1 MNKKV
6 MLIFPPEWVPT
17 APYLALPSLAAVLRE
32 NGIPTVLKD
41 INVEA
46 FDHYFTQGY
55 LEFVRERIQLRLTR
69 LLEKEQREGLTD
81 EESQLRDVFIQYTYV
96 DIPHHAEKVDRAK
109 EIVRG
114 PEFYEVEKLE
124 WALNSFREVME
135 FISISYYPASI
146 NFYPVESNLN
156 VYRPW
161 VSEDLFRA
169 PHDRDVNIYIDLC
182 ERLLYPAIEEEQPDI
197 IGISIGTPVQ
207 LMSGMTFCQLIRKK
221 YPDIHITVG
230 GNITTRLKNEI
241 AKNPKFFDRAFHS
254 LVAYEGEHAL
264 VELVRALE
272 DGRPLSE
279 VSNLIWKDETG
290 QVQVNEKLYTERVN
304 ELPIPDFDGMPFDK
318 YFVPDKILPY
328 LGTRGCYW
336 GKCTFCDHGAG
347 YIDQYRAKH
356 ADRIIE
362 ELQQMKDKYQAK
374 HILFTD
380 ESFPPAL
387 FRKLPPMM
395 IEAELDLFWTTLI
408 RFEESLLDPEC
419 WEMAAKSGCR
429 SLYFGLESANERI
442 IKLVKK
448 DTKIDVAIKNLNE
461 AKRVGIWSHVMGFF
475 GFPSET
481 QEEAEDTRRFLLE
494 NQDIIHSVEMYFFVL
509 YKHAPVWDM
518 MEETKI
524 DVQRNP
530 EHDLALDY
538 YYTPENGLSI
548 PEAMQRYEQF
558 YRDDYDPWA
567 LRVNAREHV
576 YLYIT
581 HYGTNDLP
589 QLYVRNHPESQ
600 SQMAPEVIM

>member
-17 APYLALPSLAAVLRE
+17 APYLALPSLAAVLRQ

-46 FDHYFTQGY
+46 FDHYFTQNY
-55 LEFVRERIQLRLTR
+55 LEFVRERIQGRLMR
-69 LLEKEQREGLTD
+69 LMEKEQKEGLTD
-81 EESQLRDVFIQYTYV
+81 EERQLKEGFIQYTYV
-96 DIPHHAEKVDRAK
+96 DIPHHAKKVERAK
-109 EIVRG
+109 EITRG

-124 WALNSFREVME
+124 WALNAFREVME

-182 ERLLYPAIEEEQPDI
+182 ERLVYPAIDEEQPDV

-207 LMSGMTFCQLIRKK
+207 LMAGMTFAQLIRKK
-221 YPDIHITVG
+221 YPDIHVTVG
-230 GNITTRLKNEI
+230 GNITTRLKDEI
-241 AKNPKFFDRAFHS
+241 AKKPKFFDRAFHS

-272 DGRPLSE
+272 DGRPLSD
-279 VSNLIWKDETG
+279 VPNLIWKDETG
-290 QVQVNEKLYTERVN
+290 QVRVNDKLHTERVN

-362 ELQQMKDKYQAK
+362 ELKEMKEKYQAK

-395 IEAELDLFWTTLI
+395 IDAKLDLFWTTLI

-481 QEEAEDTRRFLLE
+481 QEEAEDTRRFLLD

-524 DVQRNP
+524 DVQVNP

-548 PEAMQRYEQF
+548 PEAMQRYQQF

-581 HYGTNDLP
+581 HFGTNDLP

-600 SQMAPEVIM
+600 TQMAPEVIL